1 MHVASLHRFPVKG
14 LAGEPLDTVEL
25 SAGAGVPHDRRFAVL
40 RGDTAYDP
48 ASARWVAKEKCVM
61 LVRDHALARL
71 RLRFDPDTMAAELS
85 APGPAGA
92 RGVARH
98 ARGARAR
105 RRVRRERR
113 RAEGR
118 RAADRRGGRDVSL
131 RKGGGLVDVPGRGLV
146 GANTENPH

>member
-85 APGPAGA
+85 APGQPALEASLGTPEGRERAAGYVARVVEPKGGAPQIVEAGA
-92 RGVARH
+92 MSRYG
-98 ARGARAR
+98 
-105 RRVRRERR
+105 
-113 RAEGR
+113 
-118 RAADRRGGRDVSL
+118 RAAGW
-131 RKGGGLVDVPGRGLV
+131 
-146 GANTENPH
+146 

>member
-1 MHVASLHRFPVKG
+1 MHVASLHRFTVKD

-71 RLRFDPDTMAAELS
+71 RPGRAVAGVRRRAFAVMTAAS
-85 APGPAGA
+85 P
-92 RGVARH
+92 
-98 ARGARAR
+98 RGARR
-105 RRVRRERR
+105 R
-113 RAEGR
+113 
-118 RAADRRGGRDVSL
+118 
-131 RKGGGLVDVPGRGLV
+131 
-146 GANTENPH
+146 